1 MSNYDGAKKRVE
13 VNKVI
18 RSIKN
23 GSTWYG
29 VAIEYGFDSAEKIR
43 KFVKDRCNSSVF
55 REVDKKAKKNE

>member
-23 GSTWYG
+23 GSTWDK
-29 VAIEYGFDSAEKIR
+29 VATEFGFDSAEKIR
-43 KFVKDRCNSSVF
+43 DFIKDRCNQSVF
-55 REVDKKAKKNE
+55 REVDKKAKKNK